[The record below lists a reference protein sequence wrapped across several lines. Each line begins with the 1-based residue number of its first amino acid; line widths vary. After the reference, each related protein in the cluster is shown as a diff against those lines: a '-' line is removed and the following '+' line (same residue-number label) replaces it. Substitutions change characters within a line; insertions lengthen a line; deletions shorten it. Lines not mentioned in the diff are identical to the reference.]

1 MNVAAR
7 IILDLVLLTEL
18 SPFEFLLFEVN
29 WPQLPLVLFFLEF
42 NQISIN
48 DIVSILV
55 CLNY

>member
-18 SPFEFLLFEVN
+18 SPFEFLLLEVN
-29 WPQLPLVLFFLEF
+29 WLQLPLVLFFLEF

-55 CLNY
+55 

>member
-7 IILDLVLLTEL
+7 IILNLVLLTEL
-18 SPFEFLLFEVN
+18 SPFEFLLLEVN

-48 DIVSILV
+48 NGLK
-55 CLNY
+55 NRY